1 MVLTQRRNNITK
13 KFVAILLT
21 VCLFTGVISLS
32 AQANES
38 LSLSSCDYISY
49 DLEAKTMTYHSYD
62 ELPDREITYLPGYF
76 PNGAE
81 PIAPP
86 VSPNAVIGTDSRTR
100 VNPTNVGPYCN
111 TVYLKSTFSTGAT
124 ITATGFMLGPSAVIT
139 AGHCVYNDEHEGLAT
154 SVLII
159 PAKNGTL
166 EPYGRTTASK
176 IVVNPD
182 YMANISTEND
192 WAIVELNDDL
202 GTKTGWLGL
211 KANGAGTNSFVYN
224 TGYPSP
230 DNAEAQN
237 ALQTYM
243 LLGTGYVK
251 SIDDKTF
258 SGNWDA
264 SGGNSGGPVFIYDT
278 SLGYTA
284 IGILTAGGPDGPSY
298 PDAYTMATTITSD
311 MLRLFKEYIP

>member
-1 MVLTQRRNNITK
+1 MK

-111 TVYLKSTFSTGAT
+111 TVYLYATFSDGAT
-124 ITATGFMLGPSAVIT
+124 MTATGFMLGPSAVLT
-139 AGHCVYNDEHEGLAT
+139 AGHCVYNDEHGGLAT
-154 SVLII
+154 SVLIV
-159 PAKNGTL
+159 PAKNGSL
-166 EPYGRTTASK
+166 EPYGRTTASGL
-176 IVVNPD
+176 VVNPD
-182 YMANISTEND
+182 YMVSGSRDDD

-202 GTKTGWLGL
+202 GTQTGWLGL
-211 KANGAGTNSFVYN
+211 QANGAYINASVYN
-224 TGYPSP
+224 TGYPTP
-230 DNAEAQN
+230 QTAEAQN
-237 ALQTYM
+237 DSQTYM
-243 LLGTGYVK
+243 LLGTGYVMN
-251 SIDDKTF
+251 IYPDTF
-258 SGNWDA
+258 RGTWDA
-264 SGGNSGGPVFIYDT
+264 SNGNSGGPVFLYNY
-278 SLGYTA
+278 SRGYTA
-284 IGILTAGGPDGPSY
+284 IGILTGGSPEDGPMYDS
-298 PDAYTMATTITSD
+298 DTYTLATTITSD
-311 MLRLFKEYIP
+311 MLSLFLEYRS